1 MEWLSGFA
9 DPRLIAQVLTASGG
23 TFVGILVAVPVIV
36 LRLPCDYFQKPQ
48 RTTPDSIGRHPLLRG
63 PLLIIKN
70 LAAVCL
76 LLAGALMLILPG
88 QGLLTMMVGLLLL
101 DFPGKFRFERWLISN
116 ALLLHSLN
124 RLRRMGGQAPLE
136 VEVLT
141 DGEPTQNKG
150 QCG

>member
-1 MEWLSGFA
+1 
-9 DPRLIAQVLTASGG
+9 
-23 TFVGILVAVPVIV
+23 
-36 LRLPCDYFQKPQ
+36 
-48 RTTPDSIGRHPLLRG
+48 
-63 PLLIIKN
+63 
-70 LAAVCL
+70 
-76 LLAGALMLILPG
+76 MLILPG